1 MGGRHVRTRIVR
13 IGNSQGVRIPKA
25 LLEECGLSG
34 DVDMTVRD
42 GSLVISSA
50 APRQDWADAFREM
63 ALQGDDALLD
73 ADAPLTS
80 FDEESWEW
88 R

>member
-1 MGGRHVRTRIVR
+1 VHARIIR

-25 LLEECGLSG
+25 LLEESGLSG
-34 DVDMTVRD
+34 DVDITVRD
-42 GSLVISSA
+42 GAIVIASASS
-50 APRQDWADAFREM
+50 PRQGWDAAFRMM
-63 ALQGDDALLD
+63 ALRGDDALLD
-73 ADAPLTS
+73 ADSTLTS

>member
-1 MGGRHVRTRIVR
+1 VRSHIIR

-25 LLEECGLSG
+25 LLQESGLSG
-34 DVDMTVRD
+34 DVDITVRD
-42 GSLVISSA
+42 GAIVISCAA
-50 APRQDWADAFREM
+50 APRRGWAEAFREM
-63 ALQGDDALLD
+63 ALHGDDALLD
-73 ADAPLTS
+73 ADAALTS